1 MRVGNR
7 GGARD
12 LVYLGRH
19 VVGRG
24 AGLGEAGGEA
34 GEAYPRDAAGDA
46 GLHVTAV
53 EAEPWVLV
61 AAAAAGGSESE
72 GEGSTAEAEAELEA
86 EELELEE
93 LEVASTGSRFY
104 GESRPLAV
112 VASHAEGEALE
123 LSKRNAT
130 GYKGVVS
137 RGAGFALQKSA
148 LARAGLPAA
157 AAVQP

>member
-1 MRVGNR
+1 M
-7 GGARD
+7 
-12 LVYLGRH
+12 
-19 VVGRG
+19 
-24 AGLGEAGGEA
+24 GGEA

-86 EELELEE
+86 EEMELEE

-157 AAVQP
+157 AAVLGLG